1 MVEIKVDISELKG
14 EGDTVVE
21 ELVSFI
27 EKKTKAKI
35 ETAANE
41 LTIRNEKGN
50 VSKQY
55 LRVLLRKYLHRSELK
70 EYFKVISSKENTF
83 LIKEKKTTEEE

>member
-14 EGDTVVE
+14 EGDTVIE

-35 ETAANE
+35 EMAANE
-41 LTIRNEKGN
+41 LTIRSEKGN

-70 EYFKVISSKENTF
+70 EYFKVISGKENTF
-83 LIKEKKTTEEE
+83 LVKEKKTAEEE